1 MSGWS
6 NLGLGKIRLGQV
18 WDWVGLSLG
27 EMVRLDYIAL
37 HSPNMVR

>member
-27 EMVRLDYIAL
+27 LGWVEFGGDG
-37 HSPNMVR
+37 